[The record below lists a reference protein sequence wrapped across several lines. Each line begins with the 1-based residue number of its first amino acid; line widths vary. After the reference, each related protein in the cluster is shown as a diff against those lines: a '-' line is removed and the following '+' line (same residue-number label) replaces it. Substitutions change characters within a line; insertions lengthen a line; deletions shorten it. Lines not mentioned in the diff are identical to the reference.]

1 MSHQPL
7 HVLALNMQRLDIP
20 EDHLLCGE
28 LSVVKTYTVHRYTTF
43 ERIEEYFPDNS
54 NSDSSY
60 DDRINISVTLAQV

>member
-28 LSVVKTYTVHRYTTF
+28 LSVVKTYTTF